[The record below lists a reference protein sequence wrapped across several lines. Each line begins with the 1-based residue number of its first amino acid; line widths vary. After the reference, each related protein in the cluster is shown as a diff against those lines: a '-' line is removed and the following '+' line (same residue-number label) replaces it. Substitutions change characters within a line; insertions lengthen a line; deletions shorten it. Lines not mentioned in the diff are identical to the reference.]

1 VSLGPALIGLVV
13 GLAIVGAVL
22 LRNEEKVREEWR
34 RRRGPAAPAGRGLVM
49 GFGLIAIANIA
60 FAVIDGGVFR
70 IALAAAWVLT
80 FCFHLQ
86 KYRRSTP
93 ARNRGQ
99 GRGVSTS

>member
-1 VSLGPALIGLVV
+1 VSVLGALSLGLVV

-22 LRNEEKVREEWR
+22 LRNEEKIREEWR
-34 RRRGPAAPAGRGLVM
+34 RRRGPAGPAGRGLLM
-49 GFGLIAIANIA
+49 GFGLITIGNIA

-70 IALAAAWVLT
+70 IALAAAWVWA

-93 ARNRGQ
+93 ARP
-99 GRGVSTS
+99 